1 MEADTK
7 PKTKTC
13 SKCDAI
19 KCVES
24 FIQNKKVCKECRN
37 EYTRTRYKN
46 VEKSDETLIKC
57 NNCDT
62 EMPSS
67 EIVKNRKVC
76 KKCNNEKRRNKYAS
90 NDDLR
95 KKLIEDATAF
105 KQKRLAER
113 RQKQEEELEQLEQ
126 EIGKENTICKYCKE
140 VKPKTRFRFNRLKC
154 ADCER
159 DEPLEK
165 FKRSVRSRI
174 YIALNKKKN
183 KHTIDYLGCNSE
195 EYLKWL
201 EYNNSN
207 YTLNN
212 RGKDWHIDHVI
223 PLSKFNLDDEKD
235 HQLAF
240 NWRNTTALSP
250 KENLEKNN
258 KIIPSQIENHLNKL
272 TIYHKENNIELPPE
286 YINLLA
292 KHLVAGSPLEPNQ
305 SNKLDNHYQVCDG
318 NTQMA
323 EI

>member
-7 PKTKTC
+7 PC
-13 SKCDAI
+13 SKCNGI
-19 KCVES
+19 KEVEN
-24 FIQNKKVCKECRN
+24 FIQNKNVCKECRN
-37 EYTRTRYKN
+37 KYTRTRYKN
-46 VEKSDETLIKC
+46 IEISDDKMVKC
-57 NNCDT
+57 NHCNI

-67 EIVKNRKVC
+67 EIVKNRTVC
-76 KKCNNEKRRNKYAS
+76 KKCNNEKRRNKYAT
-90 NDDLR
+90 DDELR
-95 KKLIEDATAF
+95 KKLIETATTF

-113 RQKQEEELEQLEQ
+113 NAVKQEKLENLEQK
-126 EIGKENTICKYCKE
+126 IGKENTICKYCKE

-159 DEPLEK
+159 EEPLEK

-183 KHTIDYLGCNSE
+183 KHTIEYLGCNSE

-201 EYNNSN
+201 EYNSSN

-223 PLSKFNLDDEKD
+223 PLSKFNLDDENEQK
-235 HQLAF
+235 LAF
-240 NWRNTTALSP
+240 NWKNTTALSP

-272 TIYHKENNIELPPE
+272 TIYHKENNIEMPEE

-292 KHLVAGSPLEPNQ
+292 KHLVAGIP
-305 SNKLDNHYQVCDG
+305 
-318 NTQMA
+318 
-323 EI
+323 

>member
-7 PKTKTC
+7 PKINKMC
-13 SKCDAI
+13 SKCDKI
-19 KCVES
+19 KEVES
-24 FIQNKKVCKECRN
+24 FIQNKNVCKECRN
-37 EYTRTRYKN
+37 EYTRTKYKN
-46 VEKSDETLIKC
+46 VKTTNNKMVEC
-57 NNCDT
+57 NSCNT

-67 EIVKNRKVC
+67 EIVKNRTVC
-76 KKCNNEKRRNKYAS
+76 KKCNNEKRRNKYATD
-90 NDDLR
+90 NELR
-95 KKLIEDATAF
+95 KKLIETATAF
-105 KQKRLAER
+105 KQKRLLER
-113 RQKQEEELEQLEQ
+113 NAVKQEELENLEQK
-126 EIGKENTICKYCKE
+126 IGKENTICKYCKE

-174 YIALNKKKN
+174 YISLNKNKN
-183 KHTIDYLGCNSE
+183 KHTIEYLGCNTE

-212 RGKDWHIDHVI
+212 RGKGWHIDHVI
-223 PLSKFNLDDEKD
+223 PLSKFNLDDENEQ
-235 HQLAF
+235 QLAF

-272 TIYHKENNIELPPE
+272 TIYHKENNIEMPQE

-292 KHLVAGSPLEPNQ
+292 KHLVAGIP
-305 SNKLDNHYQVCDG
+305 
-318 NTQMA
+318 
-323 EI
+323 

>member
-13 SKCDAI
+13 SKCDEI
-19 KCVES
+19 KEVES
-24 FIQNKKVCKECRN
+24 FIQNKNVCKECRN

-46 VEKSDETLIKC
+46 VEISDDKIVTC
-57 NNCDT
+57 NSCKI

-67 EIVKNRKVC
+67 EIVKNRTVC
-76 KKCNNEKRRNKYAS
+76 KKCNNEKRRNKYATS
-90 NDDLR
+90 DELR
-95 KKLIEDATAF
+95 KKLIETATAF
-105 KQKRLAER
+105 KQKRLSER
-113 RQKQEEELEQLEQ
+113 NAIKQDKLEELEQK
-126 EIGKENTICKYCKE
+126 IGKENTICKYCKE

-159 DEPLEK
+159 EEPLEK

-174 YIALNKKKN
+174 YCALNKNKN

-201 EYNNSN
+201 EYNSSN

-223 PLSKFNLDDEKD
+223 PLSKFNLDDENEQ
-235 HQLAF
+235 QLAF

-258 KIIPSQIENHLNKL
+258 KIIPSQIETHLNKL
-272 TIYHKENNIELPPE
+272 IKYHKENNIEMPQK

-292 KHLVAGSPLEPNQ
+292 KHLVAGIP
-305 SNKLDNHYQVCDG
+305 
-318 NTQMA
+318 
-323 EI
+323 

>member
-13 SKCDAI
+13 SKCDGI
-19 KCVES
+19 KEVES
-24 FIQNKKVCKECRN
+24 FIQNKNVCKECRN

-46 VEKSDETLIKC
+46 VEISDNKMVKC
-57 NNCDT
+57 NHCNI

-67 EIVKNRKVC
+67 EIVKNRTVC
-76 KKCNNEKRRNKYAS
+76 KKCNNEKRRNKYAT
-90 NDDLR
+90 DDELR
-95 KKLIEDATAF
+95 KKLIETATTF

-113 RQKQEEELEQLEQ
+113 NAVKQEKLENLEQK
-126 EIGKENTICKYCKE
+126 IGKENTICKYCKE

-159 DEPLEK
+159 EEPLEK

-183 KHTIDYLGCNSE
+183 KHTIEYLGCNSE

-201 EYNNSN
+201 EYNSSN

-223 PLSKFNLDDEKD
+223 PLSKFNLDDENEQK
-235 HQLAF
+235 LAF
-240 NWRNTTALSP
+240 NWRNTIALSP

-258 KIIPSQIENHLNKL
+258 KIIPSQIETHLNKL
-272 TIYHKENNIELPPE
+272 TIYHKENNIEMPQE

-292 KHLVAGSPLEPNQ
+292 KHLVAGIP
-305 SNKLDNHYQVCDG
+305 
-318 NTQMA
+318 
-323 EI
+323 